1 MVYFWFLL
9 CYNKISSL
17 AYYIFKEGVI
27 MKVNFTAR
35 KIVLDDNFK
44 SLAEKKL
51 SKFDRIFG
59 DEAQSYVTVI
69 KEKSWETVEVMVKH
83 RGMLFRAE
91 KSADE
96 KQAAFDEVM
105 DILSR
110 QIRKNK
116 TRLEKKIHSASI
128 AEFFPQ
134 ESEEETEF
142 NVVKTKTFP
151 VKPMD
156 VEEAI
161 LQMNLIGHQFYM
173 FRNAGTNDINVV
185 YKRKDGNYGVLE
197 PEQV

>member
-1 MVYFWFLL
+1 MQ
-9 CYNKISSL
+9 
-17 AYYIFKEGVI
+17 
-27 MKVNFTAR
+27 VNFTAR
-35 KIVLDDNFK
+35 KIVLDDDFK
-44 SLAEKKL
+44 TLVEKKL

-69 KEKSWETVEVMVKH
+69 KGKNWETVEIMVKH

-91 KSADE
+91 RSADE
-96 KQAAFDEVM
+96 KQAAFDEAM

-128 AEFFPQ
+128 AELFPQ
-134 ESEEETEF
+134 ESEEEMEF

-173 FRNAGTNDINVV
+173 FRNAKTNDINVV